1 MAGLQGAGKTTAS
14 GKLGLFFKD
23 KDKKVLLIAA
33 DTYRPAAIDQLK
45 TLGAQHD
52 LEVFSD
58 LDKNIKP
65 EEIVKR
71 GIELGIKD
79 NKDYI
84 IIDTAGRLQID
95 ESMMDE
101 MVRIKKVSEPDEVF
115 LVVDSMIGQE
125 AAELTKSFHE
135 KVGITG
141 AILTKLD
148 GDSRGGAALSIRKI
162 SGKPI
167 KFIGT
172 GEKIEALQ
180 PFHPERMASRI
191 LGMGDVLT
199 VSYTHLTLPTNRE
212 V

>member
-1 MAGLQGAGKTTAS
+1 MDIFRHRK
-14 GKLGLFFKD
+14 
-23 KDKKVLLIAA
+23 
-33 DTYRPAAIDQLK
+33 Y
-45 TLGAQHD
+45 D
-52 LEVFSD
+52 LEVFSSTEE
-58 LDKNIKP
+58 KIKP
-65 EEIVKR
+65 ENIAKNGLEYAISK
-71 GIELGIKD
+71 
-79 NKDYI
+79 NKDFL

-101 MVRIKKVSEPDEVF
+101 MVRIKENAPPDEVL

-125 AAELTKSFHE
+125 AADLTKSFHE

-141 AILTKLD
+141 SILTKLD

-199 VSYTHLTLPTNRE
+199 LVEKAQKLIHCLSQSTTYPYNC
-212 V
+212 

>member
-1 MAGLQGAGKTTAS
+1 MEDQARLPYFSLAS
-14 GKLGLFFKD
+14 
-23 KDKKVLLIAA
+23 LIILR
-33 DTYRPAAIDQLK
+33 TRGEISK
-45 TLGAQHD
+45 SISS
-52 LEVFSD
+52 FSAKQ
-58 LDKNIKP
+58 KNSKP
-65 EEIVKR
+65 EEIAK
-71 GIELGIKD
+71 EALNFASEND
-79 NKDYI
+79 FNSI

-95 ESMMDE
+95 DSMMSE
-101 MVRIKKVSEPDEVF
+101 MVRIKEVSNPDEVL

-125 AAELTKSFHE
+125 AADLTKSFHE

-167 KFIGT
+167 KFIGV

-199 VSYTHLTLPTNRE
+199 LVANE
-212 V
+212 IN